1 MSLPPEIFLF
11 VISTAITPGP
21 NNVMLMT
28 SGLNHGIRKSVPH
41 LVGINVGFTLMLIII
56 GMGLGSAFDSY
67 PLFHQTIKI
76 AGVLYLAYLAW
87 MIAVTPTE
95 TQQLEKAKPITFLQA
110 ALFQWVNPK
119 AWVMITGAV
128 GSFTT
133 QSTNIYLQVLM
144 IAGTFAVLGTPCGA
158 TWLLSGVS
166 LRRFLENPKYLRI
179 FNRTMAILLIISIR
193 PVIMELISHD

>member
-1 MSLPPEIFLF
+1 
-11 VISTAITPGP
+11 
-21 NNVMLMT
+21 MLMT
-28 SGLNHGIRKSVPH
+28 SGLNHGVRKSVPH
-41 LVGINVGFTLMLIII
+41 LLGINVGFTLMLIIL
-56 GMGLGSAFDSY
+56 GMGLGGAFESY
-67 PLFHQTIKI
+67 PVFHQTIKI
-76 AGVLYLAYLAW
+76 IGVIYLAYLAW
-87 MIAVTPTE
+87 MIAITPTD
-95 TQQLEKAKPITFLQA
+95 TQQLEKAKPFTFLQA

-144 IAGTFAVLGTPCGA
+144 IAGTFLVLGTPCGA

-166 LRRFLENPKYLRI
+166 LRRFLENPKYLKT
-179 FNRTMAILLIISIR
+179 FNRSMAILLIVSIR